1 MPATSS
7 SQLTKKKAKKKIM
20 FKKVE
25 KKMKKYQIEASL
37 NVAFK
42 LFSNFEKNL
51 FYSC

>member
-1 MPATSS
+1 
-7 SQLTKKKAKKKIM
+7 M

-42 LFSNFEKNL
+42 LFSDFEKKSFL
-51 FYSC
+51 